1 MVGVVNVKDAV
12 RHEREGGGASP
23 VGKVSHEAHFV
34 PETKRVAELLTEMQN
49 DSVHIAI
56 VVDEYGGTAGLVTL
70 EDLLEELVGEIND
83 EFDVDADP
91 IQRLGD
97 REVLVNATLNVGDLN
112 EELDLD
118 LPEEGWDSVGGL
130 VFGTLGRVP
139 VTGDEVE
146 VEGVRMV
153 VQRVDGRR
161 IATVRMSLPPEP
173 ATDESDARS
182 EAS

>member
-1 MVGVVNVKDAV
+1 M
-12 RHEREGGGASP
+12 
-23 VGKVSHEAHFV
+23 
-34 PETKRVAELLTEMQN
+34 
-49 DSVHIAI
+49 HIAI

-70 EDLLEELVGEIND
+70 EDLLEELVGEITD

-91 IQRLGD
+91 VQHISD
-97 REVLVNATLNVGDLN
+97 DEVVVNASLNVGHLN

-130 VFGTLGRVP
+130 VFGTLGRLP
-139 VTGDEVE
+139 VAGDVIE

-161 IATVRMSLPPEP
+161 IRRVRLYLPPQ
-173 ATDESDARS
+173 RR
-182 EAS
+182 AS